1 MEDKSPPKLNML
13 STGELIKLVK
23 EEQAE
28 IWKMHN
34 KINRLKEN
42 IKEKKQIL
50 YKKCNH
56 EWVWDGEIP
65 GPYDKMEKICNCCGL
80 YKDNSYN

>member
-1 MEDKSPPKLNML
+1 MEDKTIQNLDML
-13 STGELIKLVK
+13 SIGELIKLVK

-28 IWKMHN
+28 VWKMHY
-34 KINRLKEN
+34 KINMVKEN
-42 IKEKKQIL
+42 IKQKKQIL
-50 YKKCNH
+50 YEKCNH

-80 YKDNSYN
+80 YQNNSYN